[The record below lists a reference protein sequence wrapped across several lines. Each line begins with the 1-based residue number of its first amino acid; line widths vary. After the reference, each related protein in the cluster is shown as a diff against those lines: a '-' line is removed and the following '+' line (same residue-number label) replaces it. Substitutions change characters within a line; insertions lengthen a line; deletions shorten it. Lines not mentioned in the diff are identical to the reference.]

1 MTHHS
6 VSTKVFSVILSLL
19 MAAQVFPLAA
29 MADSIVVDAGYGSL
43 EAFPD
48 YEPEVVYDTVMDYT
62 REIPETFINEE
73 IPYADYNED
82 TSSSILSD
90 SSNDEE
96 IDFNS
101 RPYIRNS
108 HYISDTR
115 KEEVNKLTGE
125 LTLSSI
131 DYVLKERTGLILL
144 SDIYTARNMLI
155 IDMLWGLQLITIL

>member
-6 VSTKVFSVILSLL
+6 VSAKVFSAILSLL

-29 MADSIVVDAGYGSL
+29 MADSITVDTEYSSL

-48 YEPEVVYDTVMDYT
+48 YEPEVVYDTVVDYT

-73 IPYADYNED
+73 IPCADYNED
-82 TSSSILSD
+82 ASSSIVSD

-101 RPYIRNS
+101 KTVY
-108 HYISDTR
+108 
-115 KEEVNKLTGE
+115 KK
-125 LTLSSI
+125 
-131 DYVLKERTGLILL
+131 
-144 SDIYTARNMLI
+144 
-155 IDMLWGLQLITIL
+155 